1 MIRPEA
7 RDEVMVFLNKIDGI
21 CIKTLYIRL
30 PFPTNVTLCQD
41 QQRQLNHLYVDR
53 WILKKWQRK
62 KKGNWADVNVEN
74 NEIIIISH
82 TYSMGRKL
90 HYSKFNKCFKSF
102 SNI

>member
-1 MIRPEA
+1 MVRPEA

-30 PFPTNVTLCQD
+30 PFPTNVTLRQD
-41 QQRQLNHLYVDR
+41 QQRQLNHLHV
-53 WILKKWQRK
+53 
-62 KKGNWADVNVEN
+62 VEN

-82 TYSMGRKL
+82 TYSMRRKL